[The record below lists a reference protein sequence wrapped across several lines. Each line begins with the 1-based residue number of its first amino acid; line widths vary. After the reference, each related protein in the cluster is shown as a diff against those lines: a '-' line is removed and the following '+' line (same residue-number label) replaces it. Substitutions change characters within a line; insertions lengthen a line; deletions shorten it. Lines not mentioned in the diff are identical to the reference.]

1 MAIDIRRRELLA
13 TFGGAAAWPLAARA
27 EPREQKR
34 RVAVLMGGL
43 FSNDPSG
50 QSEAAAFEAGL
61 AELGWKLG
69 SNIELEY
76 RWPGAELDQVSIAV
90 NEIAAMRPDLVVTRS
105 TPTTAIMMNRGVPIV
120 FVLVTDPLFSGF
132 VQSLRRPGGTVT
144 GFSLF
149 ESSVGGKWLAL
160 LKEAAPAISR
170 VSLLFNPETAP
181 FAENYRRSAE
191 AAAPSLGITV
201 VSAPCG
207 NAAHIE
213 SAFAARASE
222 GSGGIIGIPD
232 TFINAQGDLIIE
244 LAARHHLPAVYGIRD
259 FVPRG
264 GLLAY
269 SADFAAIFHRAAGY
283 VDQTLRGVRPGE
295 LPVQAPDK
303 FTLSVNL
310 KTAGMI
316 GLTLPQ
322 NLIARADEVIE

>member
-1 MAIDIRRRELLA
+1 M
-13 TFGGAAAWPLAARA
+13 
-27 EPREQKR
+27 
-34 RVAVLMGGL
+34 
-43 FSNDPSG
+43 
-50 QSEAAAFEAGL
+50 
-61 AELGWKLG
+61 
-69 SNIELEY
+69 
-76 RWPGAELDQVSIAV
+76 
-90 NEIAAMRPDLVVTRS
+90 
-105 TPTTAIMMNRGVPIV
+105 
-120 FVLVTDPLFSGF
+120 
-132 VQSLRRPGGTVT
+132 
-144 GFSLF
+144 
-149 ESSVGGKWLAL
+149 
-160 LKEAAPAISR
+160 
-170 VSLLFNPETAP
+170 
-181 FAENYRRSAE
+181 
-191 AAAPSLGITV
+191 
-201 VSAPCG
+201 
-207 NAAHIE
+207 
-213 SAFAARASE
+213 RASE

>member
-1 MAIDIRRRELLA
+1 MRRRDFVRVVVSLA
-13 TFGGAAAWPLAARA
+13 AGFPFAARA
-27 EPREQKR
+27 QQREQKR
-34 RVAVLMGGL
+34 RVAILMGGL
-43 FSNDPSG
+43 LSG
-50 QSEAAAFEAGL
+50 DLGGQAEAAALEAGL
-61 AELGWKLG
+61 TELGWKLG

-76 RWPGAELDQVSIAV
+76 RWPGAELDQVSIAA
-90 NEIAAMRPDLVVTRS
+90 NEIVAMRPDLVVSRS
-105 TPTTAIMMNRGVPIV
+105 TPTTGIMINRGLPIV

-132 VQSLRRPGGTVT
+132 VQSLGRPGGSVT
-144 GFSLF
+144 GFSVF

-160 LKEAAPAISR
+160 LKEAAPTVSK

-181 FAENYRRSAE
+181 FAEGYRRSAE
-191 AAAPSLGITV
+191 AAAPTLGMTV

-213 SAFAARASE
+213 SAFDARARE

-232 TFINAQGDLIIE
+232 TFIAEHRDLIIE
-244 LAARHHLPAVYGIRD
+244 LAAWHHLPAVYGIRD
-259 FVPRG
+259 FVQRG

-269 SADFAAIFHRAAGY
+269 STDFERIFHRAASY
-283 VDQTLRGVRPGE
+283 VDQTLRGVSPGK

-310 KTAGMI
+310 RAAGAI
-316 GLTLPQ
+316 GLTLPP

>member
-1 MAIDIRRRELLA
+1 MRRREFIA
-13 TFGGAAAWPLAARA
+13 FVGSTAVAWPLTAHAQQSGR
-27 EPREQKR
+27 KR

-43 FSNDPSG
+43 FSGDPGG
-50 QSEAAAFEAGL
+50 QAEVAAFETGL
-61 AELGWKLG
+61 TELGWKLG
-69 SNIELEY
+69 GNIELEY
-76 RWPGAELDQVSIAV
+76 RWPGAKLDQVSIAA
-90 NEIAAMRPDLVVTRS
+90 NEIVAMRPDLVVSRS
-105 TPTTAIMMNRGVPIV
+105 TPTTAIMMNRGLPVV
-120 FVLVTDPLFSGF
+120 FVLVTDPLVSGF
-132 VQSLRRPGGTVT
+132 VQNLGRPGGSVT

-149 ESSVGGKWLAL
+149 EGSVGGKWLAL
-160 LKEAAPAISR
+160 LKEAAPAMSR
-170 VSLLFNPETAP
+170 VSLLFNPEVAP

-191 AAAPSLGITV
+191 AAAPTLGITV

-213 SAFAARASE
+213 SAFAERARE

-232 TFINAQGDLIIE
+232 TFINEHRDLIIE

-259 FVPRG
+259 FVPHG

-269 SADFAAIFHRAAGY
+269 SADFVAIFHRAASY
-283 VDQTLRGVRPGE
+283 VDQTLRGVRPGD

-310 KTAGMI
+310 KTASAI
-316 GLTLPQ
+316 GLTLPP